1 MAKGIVLKSTGS
13 WYTVELD
20 NGERMSC
27 RLKGKFRQEDKRFT
41 NPVAVGDQVE
51 VEEESH
57 GESGVISTIYPRNN
71 YLVRASTRKKH
82 HQHIIAANIDQA
94 ILILTYRYPKL
105 KKGFIDRVLLACEA
119 YHVPAVL
126 VFNKVDLLNESQLD
140 ELAEV
145 AALYASI
152 GYPSCLVSATT
163 GMGMDRLQTIL
174 KGKVSLLSGN
184 SGVGKST
191 LINYLYPELDL
202 RTAPLSNY
210 SGKGQHTTTFASMHA
225 WPFGGYVIDTPGIKE
240 LSNVDLEP
248 EEVSQYFPE
257 MRALLHEC
265 RFNNCTHLDEPGCAV
280 KAAVEAGEIP
290 YSRYENY
297 VHIVFDIKDKKPW

>member
-13 WYTVELD
+13 WYTVALESGD
-20 NGERMSC
+20 EMPC

-41 NPVAVGDQVE
+41 NPVAVGDQVA
-51 VEEESH
+51 
-57 GESGVISTIYPRNN
+57 VIIEATGDTAVIDTIYPRHN

-94 ILILTYRYPKL
+94 LLVLTYRFPKL

-126 VFNKVDLLNESQLD
+126 VFNKVDLLSAQQQE

-145 AALYASI
+145 AALYNEV
-152 GYPSCLVSATT
+152 GYPVYQVSAKT
-163 GMGMDRLQTIL
+163 GAGMEALQTCL
-174 KGKVSLLSGN
+174 TDKVSLFAGN

-191 LINYLYPELDL
+191 LINYLSPGLAL

-225 WPFGGYVIDTPGIKE
+225 WPFGGYIIDTPGIKE
-240 LSNVDLEP
+240 LSNVDLAP

-257 MRALLHEC
+257 MRALLP
-265 RFNNCTHLDEPGCAV
+265 NCKFSNCIHIDEPGCAV
-280 KAAVEAGEIP
+280 KAAVEAGDIP
-290 YSRYENY
+290 FTRYENY
-297 VHIVFDIKDKKPW
+297 LHIVFDIKEKKPW